1 MQMKSPCEQIV
12 WDILPSIR
20 AGIAEVVAR
29 FGRLDFC
36 AANAGIGGGGAGP
49 FHETTTE
56 DWRRVM
62 AINLDAVFWTLREAA
77 KHMLERAQA
86 GDPGGSLLV
95 TSSTSAIDGAPANE
109 AYSSSKTAVLGLIRG
124 LAVEYARYG
133 IRANAVLP
141 GWIRSD
147 MTARLQGWDKFNDK
161 VIGRVPMR
169 RWGEGEDFAGIAV
182 YLASDASRFHTGDSI
197 VIDGGYTIY

>member
-1 MQMKSPCEQIV
+1 M
-12 WDILPSIR
+12 
-20 AGIAEVVAR
+20 
-29 FGRLDFC
+29 
-36 AANAGIGGGGAGP
+36 
-49 FHETTTE
+49 TTAL
-56 DWRRVM
+56 WRQVM
-62 AINLDAVFWTLREAA
+62 SVNLDGVFWTLRAVA
-77 KHMLERAQA
+77 RHMLERAQA
-86 GDPGGSLLV
+86 GDPGGSLLL

-109 AYSSSKTAVLGLIRG
+109 AYAASKTALLGLMRG

-133 IRANAVLP
+133 IRANALLP

-147 MTARLQGWDKFNDK
+147 MTANLQAWDKFNDK

-169 RWGEGEDFAGIAV
+169 RWGDPEDFAGIAV